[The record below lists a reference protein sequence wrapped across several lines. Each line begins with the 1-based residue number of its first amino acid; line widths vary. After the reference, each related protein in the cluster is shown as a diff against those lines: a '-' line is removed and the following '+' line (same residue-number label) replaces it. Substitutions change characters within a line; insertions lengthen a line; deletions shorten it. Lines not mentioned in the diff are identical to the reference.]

1 MICICAENFAKV
13 GVVVDIFEIIKGL
26 ACYLRDLAHR
36 ELDVEPA
43 RLDALCKKLVELEKL
58 LGLIVAALLIDVV
71 AAPGHLRLIDGAD
84 ILDRIAEFD
93 KVLGY
98 VKEIIDI
105 FLIAFGL

>member
-1 MICICAENFAKV
+1 M
-13 GVVVDIFEIIKGL
+13 
-26 ACYLRDLAHR
+26 
-36 ELDVEPA
+36 
-43 RLDALCKKLVELEKL
+43 
-58 LGLIVAALLIDVV
+58 AALLIDVV

-84 ILDRIAEFD
+84 ILDRIAELD